1 MKIYF
6 LSDKVC
12 ALRLGGLYFGQVDNF
27 ERFAQIN
34 LSDRVFVEFIPENA
48 LPITFFLTDEILH
61 VPPRGCDVY
70 ILRDALILH
79 ARTFPPTDFSLRV
92 ITQAQTENCTATLFI
107 QGEVSLSIQTDKNFF
122 VATLPPSF
130 CDAKLF
136 FEQDFLFV
144 KNENQLAIFNKY
156 GKRLFMEKVLS
167 YTFQDSVL
175 SVSLPLQESLGRTA
189 ECQYALTETECKR
202 INCELSAPR
211 GEIPA
216 EWFAF
221 AFFESLLIGA
231 TSSEFLCDDM
241 QSKLHEI
248 RAFLGDFTAILPT
261 EEKNCCILFYQ
272 KQEGLFEG
280 KYFTLSIKDGKIVD
294 ITT

>member
-6 LSDKVC
+6 LSDKAC

-48 LPITFFLTDEILH
+48 LPITFFLTDEILRA
-61 VPPRGCDVY
+61 PPRGCDVY

-79 ARTFPPTDFSLRV
+79 ARAFSPTDFSLRV
-92 ITQAQTENCTATLFI
+92 IEQAQAENCAATLFI

-122 VATLPPSF
+122 IATLPPSF
-130 CDAKLF
+130 CSATLF

-144 KNENQLAIFNKY
+144 KTENQLAVFNQSCNL
-156 GKRLFMEKVLS
+156 LFMEKVLS
-167 YTFQDSVL
+167 YAFQDGVL
-175 SVSLPLQESLGRTA
+175 SVTLPLQESLGRTA

-202 INCELSAPR
+202 IRCELSAPR

-221 AFFESLLIGA
+221 AFFESLFIGA
-231 TSSEFLCDDM
+231 DSSEFLCDDM
-241 QSKLHEI
+241 QSKFHDI
-248 RAFLGDFTAILPT
+248 RAFLGDFTAVLPT
-261 EEKNCCILFYQ
+261 EEANCCVLFYQ
-272 KQEGLFEG
+272 KQEDLFEG